1 MNVSGLVAEAVALHK
16 AGRVAEATTGYQR
29 VLEQIPNHFDATH
42 LLGVIALQEG
52 RLDEAEEL
60 ITRALRFNAKDWSA
74 LNNLGMV
81 HLRKRNLELAQA
93 QFERAIKANFKS
105 VEVLT
110 NLGTVLRESGR
121 PRDALVP
128 LNKAHAIEP
137 NSSTVCNLLGA
148 CLLDL
153 GDVPGAVKLFDAATR
168 AHPDDADGW
177 GNLAVA
183 LNRSGEHA
191 RAQECADKAVEL
203 RPDSAVALAARAAVE
218 FESGL
223 VEAAIVT
230 YEEAIELGHPS
241 VQTVTAL
248 ANALWCSGR
257 CDEAME
263 HLRRATLI
271 DGQNLMT
278 RWKLAISHCRPYYAA
293 AEEIP
298 PSREA
303 FARALDDLQAWFR
316 ATPRPEAYLAVAS
329 TQPFFLAYQ
338 PFNNRDLLSRYGDL
352 CSEWMATMPLK
363 LERGRPH
370 AAAAARKL
378 RIGIASAHIRD
389 HSVWNA
395 IIKGWVR
402 HLDRSRFEIF
412 LFRLGRDS
420 DAETAWAK
428 LEVAHFEESSSTVQ
442 GWAEAIGNARLDALI
457 YPDIGMDV
465 LTAQLAA
472 LRLAPV
478 QAASWGHAESTGLP
492 TIDLYLSAELL
503 EPADGQDNYR
513 ETLVRLPN
521 LGVCVE
527 PLTPTAATPD
537 LKSLG
542 LPADEP
548 LLLCP
553 GTPFK
558 YSPLYDALWA
568 RIARGLAD
576 HAKGGWARLADR
588 LRGRKFGRLVF
599 FRGGNAT
606 MDHLLIQ
613 RLRRA
618 FDREKVD
625 FDAHVCIIPFLSR
638 AQFFGLMQHA
648 ALMLD
653 TPGFSGFNNALQAVE
668 AGLPLLAREGSYMRG
683 RLASSIMRRLELPE
697 LVATTDEQFIERA
710 IALAADPARRAQ
722 LRADIES
729 RRSILFNDLEP
740 IRALE
745 RCLTEAIAKTVRQT

>member
-1 MNVSGLVAEAVALHK
+1 MNVAGLLEQAVALHE
-16 AGRVAEATTGYQR
+16 AGRVAEATAGYHR
-29 VLEQIPNHFDATH
+29 VLEKIPNHFDATH

-52 RLDEAEEL
+52 RLDEAEEF
-60 ITRALRFNAKDWSA
+60 ITRALRFNPKDWSA

-81 HLRKRNLELAQA
+81 HLRRRNLELAQA
-93 QFERAIKANFKS
+93 QFERAVKANPKS
-105 VEVLT
+105 ADALA

-121 PRDALVP
+121 PRDALAP
-128 LNKAHAIEP
+128 LNKAHAIDP
-137 NSSTVCNLLGA
+137 RSSTVCNLLGA
-148 CLLDL
+148 CLLDI
-153 GDVPGAVKLFDAATR
+153 GDARGAVKLFDAATR
-168 AHPDDADGW
+168 AAPDDADGW

-183 LNRSGEHA
+183 LNRIGEHE
-191 RAQECADKAVEL
+191 RAQDAADKAVEL
-203 RPDSAVALAARAAVE
+203 RPDSSSALAARAAVE
-218 FESGL
+218 FESGH

-230 YEEAIELGHPS
+230 YEEAIELAAPS

-248 ANALWCSGR
+248 ANALWTSGR

-278 RWKLAISHCRPYYAA
+278 RWKLAISHCRPYYGAA
-293 AEEIP
+293 DEIP
-298 PSREA
+298 PSRAA
-303 FARALDDLQAWFR
+303 FAGALDDLQACFR
-316 ATPRPEAYLAVAS
+316 AARPPEAYLAVAS

-352 CSEWMATMPLK
+352 CSEWMATMPLRLK
-363 LERGRPH
+363 RGRPH
-370 AAAAARKL
+370 AALAGRKL
-378 RIGIASAHIRD
+378 RVGIASAHIRD

-395 IIKGWVR
+395 ITKGWVR
-402 HLDRSRFEIF
+402 HLDRSRFEIS

-420 DAETAWAK
+420 DAETVWAK
-428 LEVAHFEESSSTVQ
+428 SEVAHFEDSSSTVQ
-442 GWAEAIGNARLDALI
+442 SWAEAIGEADLDVLI

-503 EPADGQDNYR
+503 EPANGQDNYR

-558 YSPLYDALWA
+558 YSPVYDVVWA

-576 HAKGGWARLADR
+576 HTKGGWARIADR
-588 LRGRKFGRLVF
+588 VRGRKFGRLVF
-599 FRGGNAT
+599 FRSGNGT
-606 MDHLLIQ
+606 MDRLVTQ

-638 AQFFGLMQHA
+638 AQFFGLMRHS

-653 TPGFSGFNNALQAVE
+653 TVGFSGFNNALQAVE
-668 AGLPLLAREGSYMRG
+668 AGLPLLAREGPFMRG
-683 RLASSIMRRLELPE
+683 RLASSIMRRLDLPD
-697 LVATTDEQFIERA
+697 LVATTDEEFIERA
-710 IALAADPARRAQ
+710 IALAVDPGKRAQ

-745 RCLTEAIAKTVRQT
+745 RCLIEAIAKTGRQT

>member
-1 MNVSGLVAEAVALHK
+1 VNVSGLVAEAVALHK

-363 LERGRPH
+363 LERGR
-370 AAAAARKL
+370 R
-378 RIGIASAHIRD
+378 
-389 HSVWNA
+389 
-395 IIKGWVR
+395 
-402 HLDRSRFEIF
+402 
-412 LFRLGRDS
+412 
-420 DAETAWAK
+420 
-428 LEVAHFEESSSTVQ
+428 
-442 GWAEAIGNARLDALI
+442 
-457 YPDIGMDV
+457 
-465 LTAQLAA
+465 
-472 LRLAPV
+472 
-478 QAASWGHAESTGLP
+478 
-492 TIDLYLSAELL
+492 
-503 EPADGQDNYR
+503 
-513 ETLVRLPN
+513 
-521 LGVCVE
+521 
-527 PLTPTAATPD
+527 
-537 LKSLG
+537 
-542 LPADEP
+542 
-548 LLLCP
+548 
-553 GTPFK
+553 
-558 YSPLYDALWA
+558 
-568 RIARGLAD
+568 
-576 HAKGGWARLADR
+576 
-588 LRGRKFGRLVF
+588 
-599 FRGGNAT
+599 
-606 MDHLLIQ
+606 
-613 RLRRA
+613 
-618 FDREKVD
+618 
-625 FDAHVCIIPFLSR
+625 SR
-638 AQFFGLMQHA
+638 AQAAHRHRVGAYPRSLGVERDHQGLGA
-648 ALMLD
+648 A
-653 TPGFSGFNNALQAVE
+653 PGPQPVRDLSVQARPRQRCRDRVGE
-668 AGLPLLAREGSYMRG
+668 ARGGAFRGVLEHRAGLGGSDRQCPPGCADLPRHWHGCLDRAARGVAARAGAGGELGSCGEHR
-683 RLASSIMRRLELPE
+683 S
-697 LVATTDEQFIERA
+697 
-710 IALAADPARRAQ
+710 ADHRSVSFRRAVGAGRRPGQ
-722 LRADIES
+722 L
-729 RRSILFNDLEP
+729 P
-740 IRALE
+740 
-745 RCLTEAIAKTVRQT
+745 

>member
-1 MNVSGLVAEAVALHK
+1 VNVSGLVAEAVALHQ
-16 AGRVAEATTGYQR
+16 AGRVAEATAGYQR
-29 VLEQIPNHFDATH
+29 VLEKIPNHFDATH

-60 ITRALRFNAKDWSA
+60 ITRALRFNPKDSPA

-93 QFERAIKANFKS
+93 QFERAIKARPKS
-105 VEVLT
+105 VDALA

-137 NSSTVCNLLGA
+137 HSSTVCNLLGA
-148 CLLDL
+148 CLLDI
-153 GDVPGAVKLFDAATR
+153 GDARGAAKLFDAATR
-168 AHPDDADGW
+168 AAPDDADGW

-183 LNRSGEHA
+183 LNRSGEHERA
-191 RAQECADKAVEL
+191 RIAADKAVEMC
-203 RPDSAVALAARAAVE
+203 PDSGAALAARAAVE
-218 FESGL
+218 FESGQ

-230 YEEAIELGHPS
+230 YEEAVELPNPS
-241 VQTVTAL
+241 AQTVTAL
-248 ANALWCSGR
+248 ANALWTSGR
-257 CDEAME
+257 CDEAMAY
-263 HLRRATLI
+263 LRQAIEI
-271 DGQNLMT
+271 DGHNVMA
-278 RWKLAISHCRPYYAA
+278 RWKLAISHCQPYYDAA
-293 AEEIP
+293 DAIP

-303 FARALDDLQAWFR
+303 FVRALDELQAWFR
-316 ATPRPEAYLAVAS
+316 AAPRSEAYLAVGS

-338 PFNNRDLLSRYGDL
+338 PFNNRDLLCRHGDL
-352 CSEWMATMPLK
+352 CSEWMASMPLK
-363 LERGRPH
+363 VRPSR
-370 AAAAARKL
+370 AAAAAHKL

-395 IIKGWVR
+395 ITKGWVR

-428 LEVAHFEESSSTVQ
+428 LEVAHVEEEPTTVQ
-442 GWAEAIGNARLDALI
+442 GWAEAISGAGLDALI
-457 YPDIGMDV
+457 YPEIGMDA
-465 LTAQLAA
+465 LTTQLAA

-478 QAASWGHAESTGLP
+478 QAASWGHAETTGLP

-503 EPADGQDNYR
+503 EPADAHGNYR

-527 PLTPTAATPD
+527 PLTPSAATPD

-542 LPADEP
+542 LPEDEP

-558 YSPLYDALWA
+558 YSPSYDVLWA
-568 RIARGLAD
+568 RIARGLRD
-576 HAKGGWARLADR
+576 HGKSGWARMADR
-588 LRGRKFGRLVF
+588 VRGRTSGRLVF
-599 FRGGNAT
+599 FRSGNAT
-606 MDHLLIQ
+606 MDLLVIQ

-618 FDREKVD
+618 FDRERVN
-625 FDAHVCIIPFLSR
+625 FDAHVCIIPHLDR

-653 TPGFSGFNNALQAVE
+653 TVGFSGFNNALQAVE
-668 AGLPLLAREGSYMRG
+668 AGLPLLAHEGPFMRG

-697 LVATTDEQFIERA
+697 LVATSDAEFIERA
-710 IALAADPARRAQ
+710 VALAADPSRRAQ

-745 RCLTEAIAKTVRQT
+745 RCLTEAIAKSGRHT